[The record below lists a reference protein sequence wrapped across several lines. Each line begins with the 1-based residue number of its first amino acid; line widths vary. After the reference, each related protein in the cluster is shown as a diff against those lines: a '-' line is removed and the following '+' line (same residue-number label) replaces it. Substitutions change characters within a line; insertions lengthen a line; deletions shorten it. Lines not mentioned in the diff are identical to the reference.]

1 MKKIFIFLLST
12 IFAQFSYSMD
22 GDISI
27 DLKCKYHSPRYSHVV
42 LIDNRQ
48 SNQYLGYVQ
57 TGMFNKRKILFYK
70 GNFHNDLINL
80 FKNEEKQGD
89 TLVLILD
96 KIYLKEKTQFANE
109 LGFIE
114 YKLSMYASTNDGSFR
129 CILNKNETKE
139 LKAFDITKTL
149 KKGFND
155 LFCEFS
161 SYASQAP
168 NYDNDTR
175 YTYSEVLHL
184 DSVEKLKI
192 PMYNNFEIKKG
203 LYENFSQFQINQPNI
218 RDIIIDNSGN
228 KTKVFYIDHH
238 TKKKVRLD
246 PNNIY
251 AVSDGISLLKSTL
264 YGFSKI
270 KKEGNDFYYNDYLDE
285 NNPDMGAYT
294 FGYILGG
301 PIVASSLLYAK
312 ESALYKIKID
322 YKTGEAIPIKR
333 SSEPE
338 LE

>member
-1 MKKIFIFLLST
+1 
-12 IFAQFSYSMD
+12 
-22 GDISI
+22 
-27 DLKCKYHSPRYSHVV
+27 
-42 LIDNRQ
+42 
-48 SNQYLGYVQ
+48 
-57 TGMFNKRKILFYK
+57 
-70 GNFHNDLINL
+70 
-80 FKNEEKQGD
+80 
-89 TLVLILD
+89 
-96 KIYLKEKTQFANE
+96 
-109 LGFIE
+109 
-114 YKLSMYASTNDGSFR
+114 
-129 CILNKNETKE
+129 
-139 LKAFDITKTL
+139 
-149 KKGFND
+149 
-155 LFCEFS
+155 
-161 SYASQAP
+161 
-168 NYDNDTR
+168 
-175 YTYSEVLHL
+175 
-184 DSVEKLKI
+184 
-192 PMYNNFEIKKG
+192 MYNNFEIKKG